1 MSRSLAVLVM
11 CWLLCQLHNPADISL
26 WYWREDDEIALPET
40 KVKEITAA
48 RKCEILPKR
57 LRWAGMNCCH
67 EMRNWG
73 FGSNFSAFVLRPF
86 LLITLLVSAY
96 VFPSLILPQTVNH
109 SREVDDYLLSRDRST
124 KYIYI
129 LYILLFFQLLCCSNP
144 TWPIRTKIRFFF

>member
-1 MSRSLAVLVM
+1 MFSTPSTHISHQSTSFKRSGTVGPLLIFSVIAEFMSRSLAVLVM

-67 EMRNWG
+67 EMKNWG

-86 LLITLLVSAY
+86 LLITLLVSTY
-96 VFPSLILPQTVNH
+96 VSPSLILPQTVNH
-109 SREVDDYLLSRDRST
+109 SREVDDYLL
-124 KYIYI
+124 
-129 LYILLFFQLLCCSNP
+129 
-144 TWPIRTKIRFFF
+144 